1 MCSCILR
8 FVFSISEPDH
18 SRAEQ
23 NKYFYEKM
31 IQEEETNSRK
41 RGDDGQVPASKD
53 FVNKRQLDE
62 YRKSDEYSSY
72 EALCRGEQIMVS
84 Q

>member
-1 MCSCILR
+1 
-8 FVFSISEPDH
+8 
-18 SRAEQ
+18 
-23 NKYFYEKM
+23 M

-62 YRKSDEYSSY
+62 YRQGEEFVRY
-72 EALCRGEQIMVS
+72 EALCRGENIMVS
-84 Q
+84 SVKQR